1 VYDVRPDSKD
11 HMRIR
16 DMATKAKDR
25 AHMLR
30 LAMQM
35 AKSIKDA
42 GKAYRRGAA
51 AADAGYPDVARVFY
65 DRCDELAGFTQDDA
79 AAKAERERQEQR
91 ARAERERARQKAEE
105 QRRKAPPPPPSSG
118 GGAFD
123 VAAIR
128 RKLDSAIRLRD
139 GAKTPGE
146 FAAASA
152 AVERLQ
158 LRLRTMR
165 VASTNRVL
173 RAYLD
178 PILRETWED

>member
-1 VYDVRPDSKD
+1 MYLNESLSMGRVSLDASSTRQRWDPEPVFFVLWKWVGMSTLRAATIRLARDNATLRPHLLRVLARAVPPGVYDVRPDSKD

-91 ARAERERARQKAEE
+91 ARAERERARQKAD
-105 QRRKAPPPPPSSG
+105 RKS
-118 GGAFD
+118 
-123 VAAIR
+123 V
-128 RKLDSAIRLRD
+128 
-139 GAKTPGE
+139 
-146 FAAASA
+146 
-152 AVERLQ
+152 V
-158 LRLRTMR
+158 
-165 VASTNRVL
+165 
-173 RAYLD
+173 
-178 PILRETWED
+178 